1 MFYRNKKSGR
11 IVKVRWS
18 EKNGVYTIGAKTL
31 TVDQFEKNWE
41 AVDGYVEPLP
51 QERAVKEKRASVQS
65 GNVRSPELLARV
77 RLLPCANC
85 GSQAGSQAA
94 HSNQMMWGKGKSI
107 KAHDC
112 CVFPLCATC
121 HAKHDQGG
129 LVEKGLWQS
138 QENVWIIKTLV
149 ELHLRGVK

>member
-1 MFYRNKKSGR
+1 MYYRNRKSGR
-11 IVKVRWS
+11 IANLRWS
-18 EKNGVYTIGAKTL
+18 EKNNAYICGAKLL
-31 TVDQFEKNWE
+31 TMEQFEKNWE
-41 AVDGYVEPLP
+41 VVDDAEDNVIEKPH
-51 QERAVKEKRASVQS
+51 AKEKVKTVRD
-65 GNVRSPELLARV
+65 GNVRSSDWLRSV

-85 GSQAGSQAA
+85 GSQSGSQAA
-94 HSNQMMWGKGKSI
+94 HSNQMMWGKGKSL

-138 QENVWIIKTLV
+138 QENVWIIKTMIDLWIK
-149 ELHLRGVK
+149 GAM